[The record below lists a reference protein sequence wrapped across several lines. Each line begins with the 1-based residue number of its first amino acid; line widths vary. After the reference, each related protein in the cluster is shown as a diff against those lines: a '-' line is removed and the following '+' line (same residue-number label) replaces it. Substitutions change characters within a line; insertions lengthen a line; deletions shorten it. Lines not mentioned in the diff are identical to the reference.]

1 MILRNI
7 DASAGDFTLR
17 YKAVAIKKSSCLVGV
32 LLALSAC
39 TAKPPQ
45 YESRELPLPAPTSR
59 TVESVS
65 TTPDSIPIEASFIDD
80 FDRPDTTGQLDNGWQ
95 LRGAPIGDSP
105 LPPATDGY
113 LRDGHFT
120 YDGKSDVMALRQFRA
135 PVRTIGAE
143 GTFRRSNDA
152 NSDTSMAIG
161 MAGDVNVADNVV
173 LLVADRTTWQVKSR
187 LANGRF
193 KTVATGGFAPPLERD
208 RPYRFALSC
217 TGDHVSVA
225 GPGLSISKPLVVPIP
240 LGAFGFWREYP
251 TRTPA
256 GEVFDF
262 DKVWAL
268 EDGQPALP
276 SMTASPDSGH

>member
-1 MILRNI
+1 MTLRNI
-7 DASAGDFTLR
+7 DASTSGLTLR
-17 YKAVAIKKSSCLVGV
+17 SAAVAIKKSSCLVGV
-32 LLALSAC
+32 VLALSAC
-39 TAKPPQ
+39 ASKPVQ
-45 YESRELPLPAPTSR
+45 YQSRDLPLPASTSR
-59 TVESVS
+59 TVEPGA

-80 FDRPDTTGQLDNGWQ
+80 FDRPDGTNQLDNGWQ

-105 LPPATDGY
+105 LPPAVDGY

-143 GTFRRSNDA
+143 GTFRRRNDA

-161 MAGDVNVADNVV
+161 MAGDGNIADNVV
-173 LLVADRTTWQVKSR
+173 LLVADRTTWQVKGR

-217 TGDHVSVA
+217 TGDHVNVM
-225 GPGLSISKPLVVPIP
+225 GPGISISKPLAVPIP
-240 LGAFGFWREYP
+240 LGTFGFWREYP

-262 DKVWAL
+262 DTVWAL
-268 EDGQPALP
+268 EDGEL
-276 SMTASPDSGH
+276 TSPRATTSADTGR

>member
-1 MILRNI
+1 M
-7 DASAGDFTLR
+7 
-17 YKAVAIKKSSCLVGV
+17 
-32 LLALSAC
+32 
-39 TAKPPQ
+39 
-45 YESRELPLPAPTSR
+45 ESGSK
-59 TVESVS
+59 
-65 TTPDSIPIEASFIDD
+65 TPDSVPIEASFIDD
-80 FDRPDTTGQLDNGWQ
+80 FGRPDTTGQLDNGWQ

-120 YDGKSDVMALRQFRA
+120 YGGNSDVMALRQFRA

-143 GTFRRSNDA
+143 GVFRRSNDA
-152 NSDTSMAIG
+152 SSDTSMTIG
-161 MAGDVNVADNVV
+161 MAGDANIADNVV
-173 LLVADRTTWQVKSR
+173 LLVADRTTWQVKGR

-217 TGDHVSVA
+217 TGDQVNVL
-225 GPGLSISKPLVVPIP
+225 GPGLSISKPLAVPIP
-240 LGAFGFWREYP
+240 LGTFGFWREYP

-268 EDGQPALP
+268 EDGQPTLP
-276 SMTASPDSGH
+276 PMTASPDSGH